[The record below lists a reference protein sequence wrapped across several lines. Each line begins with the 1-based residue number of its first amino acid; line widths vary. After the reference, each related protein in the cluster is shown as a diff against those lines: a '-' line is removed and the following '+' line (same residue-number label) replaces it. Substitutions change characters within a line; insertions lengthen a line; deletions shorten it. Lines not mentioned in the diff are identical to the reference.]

1 MTFRVVLNG
10 GLNLRQQL
18 TIDKME
24 FSFHNAVC
32 FPYTTALNTGI
43 LKWLY
48 IIFNGAKY
56 RQEPAAPGIS
66 LVSFSSTFKN
76 PEVEIRDGTFSGTQ
90 KKEIKG
96 SLKEKSP

>member
-1 MTFRVVLNG
+1 MTFRLLLNG

-24 FSFHNAVC
+24 FSFHSAVC
-32 FPYTTALNTGI
+32 FPYTTTLNMGI

-56 RQEPAAPGIS
+56 RQGPAAPGIS
-66 LVSFSSTFKN
+66 LVPPLIKN
-76 PEVEIRDGTFSGTQ
+76 PEIEIRDGTFSRTQ
-90 KKEIKG
+90 KKERKG

>member
-1 MTFRVVLNG
+1 MTFRVLLNG

-32 FPYTTALNTGI
+32 FPYTTTLNTGI

-48 IIFNGAKY
+48 IIFNGAKH

-66 LVSFSSTFKN
+66 LVPPLKTLKLKSEMELSQELK
-76 PEVEIRDGTFSGTQ
+76 G
-90 KKEIKG
+90 KK
-96 SLKEKSP
+96 